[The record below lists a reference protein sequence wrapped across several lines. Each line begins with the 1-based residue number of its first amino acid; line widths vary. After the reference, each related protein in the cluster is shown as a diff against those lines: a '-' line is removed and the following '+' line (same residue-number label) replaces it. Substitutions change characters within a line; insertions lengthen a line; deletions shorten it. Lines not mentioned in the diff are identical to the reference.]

1 MSMLQVTPEEL
12 RAAASR
18 LNGFADQIGQFEGG
32 TRATV
37 DGINWVGSTHQPI
50 IEEQVNVIVANIR
63 QAQSHL
69 TEAASGLMAYAA
81 RIDEAR

>member
-12 RAAASR
+12 RAAAGR

-37 DGINWVGSTHQPI
+37 DGINWTGTTHQSI
-50 IEEQVNVIVANIR
+50 IAEQVNGIVANIR
-63 QAQSHL
+63 QAQSQL
-69 TEAASGLMAYAA
+69 TEAAGGLMNYAA

>member
-12 RAAASR
+12 RAAAGR
-18 LNGFADQIGQFEGG
+18 LNGFAEQIGQIEGA

-37 DGINWVGSTHQPI
+37 DGINWVGSTHQSI
-50 IEEQVNVIVANIR
+50 IEGQVSSIAGVIREVQGQLN
-63 QAQSHL
+63 QA
-69 TEAASGLMAYAA
+69 AGGLMAYAA

>member
-12 RAAASR
+12 RAAAGR

-37 DGINWVGSTHQPI
+37 DGINWVGSSHQPV
-50 IEEQVNVIVANIR
+50 IEGQVNNIVANIR
-63 QAQSHL
+63 QAQNQL
-69 TEAASGLMAYAA
+69 TEAAGGLMAYAA

>member
-12 RAAASR
+12 RAAAGR
-18 LNGFADQIGQFEGG
+18 LRGFADQIGQFEGG

-37 DGINWVGSTHQPI
+37 DGINWVGSSHQTV
-50 IEEQVNVIVANIR
+50 IEEQVNIIVANIR
-63 QAQSHL
+63 QAQNQL
-69 TEAASGLMAYAA
+69 TEAASGLTAYAA

>member
-12 RAAASR
+12 RAAAGR

-32 TRATV
+32 TRGTV
-37 DGINWVGSTHQPI
+37 DSINWVGSSHQPI
-50 IEEQVNVIVANIR
+50 IENEINRIAGAIR
-63 QAQSHL
+63 EVQGQLNQA
-69 TEAASGLMAYAA
+69 AGGLMAYAA

>member
-12 RAAASR
+12 RAAAGR

-37 DGINWVGSTHQPI
+37 DSINWVGSSHQPV
-50 IEEQVNVIVANIR
+50 IEGEVNRIAGAIR
-63 QAQSHL
+63 EVQGQLIQA
-69 TEAASGLMAYAA
+69 AGGLVAYAA

>member
-12 RAAASR
+12 RSAAGR
-18 LNGFADQIGQFEGG
+18 LNGFAEQIGQIEGA
-32 TRATV
+32 TRQTV

-50 IEEQVNVIVANIR
+50 IEGEVNSIAGVIREVQGQLN
-63 QAQSHL
+63 QA
-69 TEAASGLMAYAA
+69 AAGLMAYAA